1 MPDRKNDRRINRTR
15 RHLREALLAL
25 ILEKGYDAVTIEDVT
40 NRADLGRTTFY
51 LHYRDKEELLL
62 ESIETI
68 ASDLKEQI
76 GISNISPD
84 MVQMNE
90 NRIGLIAVSR
100 VFYHA
105 SEHSDLYRIILNG
118 GAAKQVQDT
127 IRDIITE
134 TAMEF
139 LQQRMRNEKSLV
151 PAVPLEIVAS
161 YLASS
166 LLGLLTWWL
175 EKGMTYSPQQMA
187 EYYLSLFFA
196 GSIKSLG
203 VEGKNK
209 SK

>member
-175 EKGMTYSPQQMA
+175 EKGMTYS
-187 EYYLSLFFA
+187 LSKWRN
-196 GSIKSLG
+196 II
-203 VEGKNK
+203 
-209 SK
+209 